1 MEVEVREL
9 LLDLGVVLKVECLD
23 KTAGTVEEMNLLP
36 GLEGLEQMH
45 DMASQRSHAGATT
58 HEDIFLRIRIVLRK
72 KELTERTGDP
82 NLVARLAGEDIG

>member
-1 MEVEVREL
+1 
-9 LLDLGVVLKVECLD
+9 
-23 KTAGTVEEMNLLP
+23 
-36 GLEGLEQMH
+36 
-45 DMASQRSHAGATT
+45 MASQRSHTGATT